1 MLGKKVGTV
10 TGSATNSLEPA
21 VGASPR
27 FSTVGEGS
35 GSLVGV
41 EVQCMVK
48 FRSEMNIDGSLYGEC
63 PNSGLLMA
71 SDGVATFRASGVG
84 HFTETGGSSFRGA
97 AYFQASA
104 PSLSD
109 LNGKAFVFHWEVDAA
124 GSTVWDIWEWE

>member
-27 FSTVGEGS
+27 FSTVAEGS
-35 GSLVGV
+35 GSFLGV
-41 EVQCMVK
+41 DVQNMVK
-48 FRSEMNIDGSLYGEC
+48 FTAEMNIDGSLYGEC

-71 SDGVATFRASGVG
+71 SDGVATF
-84 HFTETGGSSFRGA
+84 GSSFRGA
-97 AYFQASA
+97 VYFQASA

-124 GSTVWDIWEWE
+124 GGTVWDVWEWE